1 MGFISVSFYRTYSY
15 FIFVWVLEITA
26 ALLKGY
32 FELKYTEQIY
42 FFTIIELFYLICL
55 NIGDLLAGFLV
66 LYTQINSKS
75 EKKEEELMVK
85 KRTKSSKIQIIL
97 IYNDLSIKKNK
108 YYLILLISILE
119 FVVRSTDFFYYLI
132 LATERIRDGEIT
144 WLISIDILSRFFFS
158 KFILKGSIYKHHI
171 LSIVLTLFG
180 LCSMSISA
188 FFAIKSYEI
197 ANWPYF
203 LFIITKFIL
212 SPLEDVINKIL
223 LINKFLL
230 PHVLMFWRG
239 VYIFG
244 ILLIMVPIVIFTKA
258 IQFNK
263 INFDTEGFNFVIQ
276 ILLIILL
283 IPILFLKSFFTMK
296 VIYIFSPQ
304 HIGFLNVTLYTLRLL
319 RCRIF
324 SEDKIIYIIAD
335 LIFLMIIIFS
345 SLLFN
350 EMIIINACGFNENT
364 KVGFLIKEKK
374 EQETDSSQIDESE
387 DINRSRDSYEN
398 DYD

>member
-1 MGFISVSFYRTYSY
+1 MGFISFSFYKTYY
-15 FIFVWVLEITA
+15 CFIFVWIFEIAA

-66 LYTQINSKS
+66 LYTHINSKS
-75 EKKEEELMVK
+75 EKKEEELVVQ
-85 KRTKSSKIQIIL
+85 KRTRSSKYSIIL

-108 YYLILLISILE
+108 YYFILLISILE
-119 FVVRSTDFFYYLI
+119 FAARSTDFFYYLI

-158 KFILKGSIYKHHI
+158 KFILKRDIYKHHI
-171 LSIVLTLFG
+171 LSIILTVFG
-180 LCSMSISA
+180 LCSMSICA

-203 LFIITKFIL
+203 LFTITKFIL
-212 SPLEDVINKIL
+212 SPLEDVINKL
-223 LINKFLL
+223 LLVDKFLL

-239 VYIFG
+239 IFIFG
-244 ILLIMVPIVIFTKA
+244 MLLIMVPIVIFTKA
-258 IQFNK
+258 IQFNN

-276 ILLIILL
+276 ISLIIIL
-283 IPILFLKSFFTMK
+283 IPILSLKTFFTMK

-324 SEDKIIYIIAD
+324 SKDKIIYIIAD

-364 KVGFLIKEKK
+364 KEGFLIKEKK
-374 EQETDSSQIDESE
+374 EKETDSSPLDESE
-387 DINRSRDSYEN
+387 DFNKSRDSH
-398 DYD
+398 D